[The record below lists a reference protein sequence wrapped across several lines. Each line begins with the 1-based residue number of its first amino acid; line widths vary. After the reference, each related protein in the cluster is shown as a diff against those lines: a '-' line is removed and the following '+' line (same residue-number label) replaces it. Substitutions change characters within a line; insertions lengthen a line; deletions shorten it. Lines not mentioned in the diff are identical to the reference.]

1 MKMITKVFLVIAV
14 LLVCLIVWALFLGGD
29 GILKNAWNG
38 VAEQVNTTWRAITGL
53 STDVIPEW
61 NADGTQNVD
70 DGTGNLGVGGGSGG
84 GGATGP

>member
-29 GILKNAWNG
+29 GILMNAWNG
-38 VAEQVNTTWRAITGL
+38 IAEQVNETWQAVTGL
-53 STDVIPEW
+53 KTDVIPEW
-61 NADGTQNVD
+61 NPDGTQNID
-70 DGTGNLGVGGGSGG
+70 QGNNNLGVGGGSGG

>member
-29 GILKNAWNG
+29 GILMNAWNG
-38 VAEQVNTTWRAITGL
+38 IAEQVNATWQAVTGL

-61 NADGTQNVD
+61 NPDGTQNID
-70 DGTGNLGVGGGSGG
+70 QGNKNLGVGGGSGG

>member
-29 GILKNAWNG
+29 GILQNAWNG
-38 VAEQVNTTWRAITGL
+38 VAKQVNTTWRAITGL
-53 STDVIPEW
+53 STDVIPDW
-61 NADGTQNVD
+61 NEDGTQNVD
-70 DGTGNLGVGGGSGG
+70 KGTENLGVGGGSGG

>member
-29 GILKNAWNG
+29 GILQNAWNG
-38 VAEQVNTTWRAITGL
+38 VAKQVNTTWKAITGL

-70 DGTGNLGVGGGSGG
+70 QGTGNLDVGGGGTGG
-84 GGATGP
+84 GGGNP